1 MDRERIM
8 ILKKDDFETFQLFIS
23 FLEKN
28 ENKMIKQVGQLEI
41 KLKIRKQSNRNIL
54 NKVEKRFEKQ
64 FVKRTENYLDRFQE
78 KEKNKSKKI

>member
-8 ILKKDDFETFQLFIS
+8 IFKKDDFETFQLFIS

-41 KLKIRKQSNRNIL
+41 KLKIRK
-54 NKVEKRFEKQ
+54 
-64 FVKRTENYLDRFQE
+64 
-78 KEKNKSKKI
+78 

>member
-8 ILKKDDFETFQLFIS
+8 IFKKDDFETFQLFIS